1 MKPEQFLESVLIEFR
16 SLKKVAEKAVQQ
28 ISDKDFFSAPDSE
41 SNSIA
46 VLMKHLAG
54 NMRSRWTD
62 FLTSDGEKPDRNRDS
77 EFVTEGVN
85 RAEIMQKWEAGWS
98 SLFQALEPL
107 KPEDLDKTVYVR
119 GKAQSAYNAIFRQ
132 LTHYAV
138 HVGQILYLAKHY
150 AETNWQTLSVPKGK
164 SEDYKKQMWGK

>member
-28 ISDKDFFSAPDSE
+28 VSDKDYFSAPDFE

-54 NMRSRWTD
+54 NLRSRWTD
-62 FLTSDGEKPDRNRDS
+62 FLTSDGEKPDRHRDS
-77 EFVTEGVN
+77 EFVAQDET
-85 RAEIMQKWEAGWS
+85 RADIIQKWEAGWS
-98 SLFQALEPL
+98 CLFQALEPL

-119 GKAQSAYNAIFRQ
+119 GKAQSAYIAIFRQ

-150 AETNWQTLSVPKGK
+150 AGPDWQTLSVPKGK